1 MGVKE
6 FVCDGCGRS
15 FNKSG
20 YDNHMRLRR
29 VRIACKPLK
38 GDRRG

>member
-1 MGVKE
+1 MGSMT

-15 FNKSG
+15 FNKTG
-20 YDNHMRLRR
+20 YGNHMRLRL

-38 GDRRG
+38 GKK